1 MKYHFDIPGDDFSIA
16 GNAAFEIKK
25 TFKTLGIPQEII
37 KRVAIAM
44 YEAELN
50 MVVHADG
57 GTIDV
62 ELTDTDIHIVVSD
75 KGPGISDVQK
85 AMLEGF
91 STANNVYVELGYGA
105 GMGLSNIKRNTDTL
119 KIDSVPNKGTTLTMC
134 IQYAK

>member
-1 MKYHFDIPGDDFSIA
+1 MKYHFDIRGDDFSIA
-16 GNAAFEIKK
+16 GNASTQIKK
-25 TFKTLGIPQEII
+25 QLKNLHLPPAVI

-62 ELTDTDIHIVVSD
+62 DIDNDKIIIIVSD
-75 KGPGISDVQK
+75 NGPGISDIDK
-85 AMLEGF
+85 AMIEGF

-105 GMGLSNIKRNTDTL
+105 GMGLSNIKKNTDL
-119 KIDSVPNKGTTLTMC
+119 LSIESVAQKGTTLTMT
-134 IQYAK
+134 ILYDN

>member
-1 MKYHFDIPGDDFSIA
+1 MKYHFDIPGDDFSLA
-16 GNAAFEIKK
+16 GNAALELKK
-25 TFKTLGIPQEII
+25 TFKGLGLSSDVI

-62 ELTDTDIHIVVSD
+62 ELSDTDIHIVVSD
-75 KGPGISDVQK
+75 NGPGISDVQK

-105 GMGLSNIKRNTDTL
+105 GMGLSNIKRNTDSL
-119 KIDSVPNKGTTLTMC
+119 IIDSVPNKGTTLTMC
-134 IQYAK
+134 IHYAN